1 MRELK
6 LRYKAPAPD
15 TDEGWERQSLP
26 IGNGRFG
33 VNVFG
38 LVDRERLQIT
48 ENSVLTRNNLT
59 NAAEL
64 RISFP
69 HALTEATDYERDLIL
84 DSAAAHVRYDIGG
97 VHFEREYFTS
107 YPDAILGAKL
117 TASKAGALSF
127 TTELQIPFIDES
139 GDPDTARTGDV
150 SSSGNA
156 IVASSHLSCY
166 KINLACG
173 LRVLTDG
180 SVTAEDGKL
189 TVSGA
194 SSAVLYF
201 SCDTNYR
208 LTPECF
214 TAPDDQK
221 IPDYDPAPDV
231 AAILDRAEALG
242 IDGYEKL
249 KAAHIADFSE
259 YFSRVKLDIGGEEE
273 DIGGKTTDELLYNHR
288 HGRRSRYLEQLYYQF
303 GRYLLICSSREGELP
318 PNLQG
323 IWNCHKISP
332 WGSGYW
338 HNINVQMNYWPV
350 FSTNLAELF
359 KPYSDFNHAF
369 RPKAEQTAAEYAEKL
384 GLAEEGVTDYGWTVG
399 TAVYPYRFSGMPGG
413 HSGPGTAA
421 MTSKLFTDWWE
432 FTRDREILEK
442 YVYPTVHGVS
452 KSLVRSVAEYDG
464 EYLSVFSASPE
475 QTVSVRPPKPGEENV
490 WNNGTWKYYQTVG
503 CAFDQQLI
511 QENGADD
518 IRLAAELG
526 YKDDVTETIAGQLG
540 HYHPVEI
547 GLDGQIKEYRE
558 ESHYGE
564 IGEADHRHISHLV
577 GLMPGTIINRDTPA
591 WIDSARRTLDFRTD
605 RSTGWALAH
614 RLNAWARSF
623 DGTRAYRLLCNLIG
637 ERTFDNLWDSHPPF
651 QIDGN
656 FGGTSGVTEMLL
668 QSHNGCIDILPALPP
683 DWSDGSFTGLC
694 ARGNFTVDVKWSGCR
709 AKYIRITS
717 NGGELLKLYYPGI
730 AGASVRSRGKDIAY
744 GTDGRDTIVFDTD
757 VGCEYIISD
766 IPDMRRTAAPSKASV
781 CGTVPHLVWEP
792 SPDEG
797 VTYNIYASTDSSP
810 DYFPVASG
818 LQATEF
824 IDFSYKP
831 TAGGYT
837 MYRITAAAPDALES
851 DGVTCVIVDS

>member
-6 LRYKAPAPD
+6 LRYKSPAPD
-15 TDEGWERQSLP
+15 TDEGWEQHSLP
-26 IGNGRFG
+26 IGCGRFG

-38 LVDRERLQIT
+38 LVERERLQIT

-69 HALTEATDYERDLIL
+69 HAISEVSNYERDLIL
-84 DSAAAHVRYDIGG
+84 DSATAHVRYDIGG
-97 VHFEREYFTS
+97 IRFEREYFTS
-107 YPDAILGAKL
+107 YPDAVLGAKL

-127 TTELQIPFIDES
+127 TAELQIPFIDES
-139 GDPDTARTGDV
+139 GDPDTARTGEV
-150 SSSGNA
+150 SASGNA
-156 IVASSHLSCY
+156 IIASSHLGCY
-166 KINLACG
+166 NINLACG
-173 LRVLTDG
+173 LRILTDG

-194 SSAVLYF
+194 ASAVLYF

-214 TAPDDQK
+214 TAPDDKK

-231 AAILDRAEALG
+231 AAILDRAEGLG
-242 IDGYEKL
+242 IEGYETL
-249 KAAHIADFSE
+249 KAAHITDFSG
-259 YFSRVKLDIGGEEE
+259 YFGRVTLDIGGEDE
-273 DIGGKTTDELLYNHR
+273 DIGDKTTDELLFYHR
-288 HGRRSRYLEQLYYQF
+288 YERPSRYLEQLYYQF

-323 IWNCHKISP
+323 IWNCHKKSP

-369 RPKAEQTAAEYAEKL
+369 RPKAEEAAAEYAKKL
-384 GLAEEGVTDYGWTVG
+384 GLAEEVITDYGWTVG
-399 TAVYPYRFSGMPGG
+399 TAVYPYLFGGMPGG

-421 MTSKLFTDWWE
+421 LTSKLFTDWWE
-432 FTRDREILEK
+432 FTRDREVLEK

-452 KSLVRSVAEYDG
+452 KSLVRSVGEYDG

-475 QTVSVRPPKPGEENV
+475 QVVRARLPEPGERYL
-490 WNNGTWKYYQTVG
+490 WNSDIWKYYETVG

-511 QENGADD
+511 HENGADD

-526 YKDDVTETIAGQLG
+526 YRDDITDTIKSQLG

-558 ESHYGE
+558 EGHYGE

-591 WIDSARRTLDFRTD
+591 WIDSARRTLNFRTD

-614 RLNAWARSF
+614 RLNSWARCF
-623 DGTRAYRLLCNLIG
+623 DGARAYRLLSNLIG
-637 ERTFDNLWDSHPPF
+637 ERTFNNLWDSHPPF

-683 DWSDGSFTGLC
+683 DWPDGSFTGLC

-709 AKYIRITS
+709 ADFIRILS
-717 NGGELLKLYYPGI
+717 NCGEPLKLYYPRI
-730 AGASVRSRGKDIAY
+730 SGARVSSGGKEAAY
-744 GTDGRDTIVFDTD
+744 HTENSDTITFDTEP
-757 VGCEYIISD
+757 GCEYIITD
-766 IPDMRRTAAPSKASV
+766 IPAVRRTAAPSKASV
-781 CGTVPHLVWEP
+781 RGAVPHLVWLP

-797 VTYNIYASTDSSP
+797 VTYNIYASVDSSP
-810 DYFPVASG
+810 DYFLVASG
-818 LQATEF
+818 LRAAEF

-831 TAGGYT
+831 TSGGYT
-837 MYRITAAAPDALES
+837 MYRITAVAPDALES
-851 DGVTCVIVDS
+851 DGVTCVIADK

>member
-33 VNVFG
+33 VHVFG

-127 TTELQIPFIDES
+127 TAELQIPFIDES
-139 GDPDTARTGDV
+139 GNPDTARTGEV

-231 AAILDRAEALG
+231 AAILDRAEGLG
-242 IDGYEKL
+242 VEGYEKL

-369 RPKAEQTAAEYAEKL
+369 RPKAEQTAAEYAKKL

-526 YKDDVTETIAGQLG
+526 YKDDITETIAGQLG

-558 ESHYGE
+558 ENHYGE

-623 DGTRAYRLLCNLIG
+623 DGARAYRLLCNLIG

-683 DWSDGSFTGLC
+683 DWPDGSFTGLR

-709 AKYIRITS
+709 ANYIRITS

-851 DGVTCVIVDS
+851 DGVTCVIADS

>member
-15 TDEGWERQSLP
+15 TDEGWERQSMP

-84 DSAAAHVRYDIGG
+84 DSATAHVLYDIGG

-139 GDPDTARTGDV
+139 GDPDTARTGEV

-231 AAILDRAEALG
+231 AAILDRAEGLG

-369 RPKAEQTAAEYAEKL
+369 RPKAEETAAEYAKKL

-442 YVYPTVHGVS
+442 YIYPTVHGVS

-526 YKDDVTETIAGQLG
+526 YKDNVTETIAGQLW

-558 ESHYGE
+558 ENHYGE

-623 DGTRAYRLLCNLIG
+623 DGARAYRLLCNLIG

-683 DWSDGSFTGLC
+683 DWPDGSFTGLR

-744 GTDGRDTIVFDTD
+744 GNDGRDTMVFDTD
-757 VGCEYIISD
+757 AGREYIISD
-766 IPDMRRTAAPSKASV
+766 IPAVRRTAAPSKASV

-851 DGVTCVIVDS
+851 DGVTCVIADS